1 MRFLAFCLL
10 LPALAMAQTDLPA
23 GFFPP
28 PADAPK
34 IAEGPCP
41 RCEGAGK
48 VDAKYQGLKT
58 GDERLRF
65 RPDCPQCKGRGK
77 CVRNRP
83 VEERIAEQRAILNA
97 YEREQRA
104 AHSTPVGAGF
114 METDKAEA
122 MAPTERAAL
131 AARFPK
137 RCKVCLGLGIDAC
150 GKCDGTGLTERRE
163 RIKDKDG
170 EMVYETIKEPCEKCN
185 GTGALPCRRCD
196 GSGLAKICS
205 RCDGLGTMEVKAKR
219 DIPAHTAL
227 CRACK
232 GDGRR

>member
-1 MRFLAFCLL
+1 MRLLALALL
-10 LPALAMAQTDLPA
+10 LPALALAQADVPE

-28 PADAPK
+28 PADALK
-34 IAEGPCP
+34 SAEGTCP
-41 RCEGAGK
+41 LCDGAGK

-58 GDERLRF
+58 ADKRFRF
-65 RPDCPQCKGRGK
+65 RPECPRCGGRGR
-77 CVRNRP
+77 CVRERP
-83 VEERIAEQRAILNA
+83 VGERLAEQRTILNA
-97 YEREQRA
+97 YEREQRT
-104 AHSTPVGAGF
+104 AHRTPVGAGF

-122 MAPTERAAL
+122 LAPTDRAAL

-137 RCKVCLGLGIDAC
+137 RCKACLGLGVDAC
-150 GKCDGTGLTERRE
+150 GRCDGTGVTERRE
-163 RIKDKDG
+163 RTEDEDG
-170 EMVYETIKEPCEKCN
+170 ETVYETIKEPCEKCD

-205 RCDGLGTMEVKAKR
+205 RCDGMGTVEAKAKR
-219 DIPAHTAL
+219 DVPAHTAL

>member
-1 MRFLAFCLL
+1 MRILAFCLL
-10 LPALAMAQTDLPA
+10 LPALAVAQSDLPT

-34 IAEGPCP
+34 VAEGPCP
-41 RCEGAGK
+41 RCEGTGK

-65 RPDCPQCKGRGK
+65 RPDCPQCKGRGR

-83 VEERIAEQRAILNA
+83 VEERIAEQQAILNA
-97 YEREQRA
+97 YEREQRT
-104 AHSTPVGAGF
+104 AHRTPVGAGF

-122 MAPTERAAL
+122 LEPTERAAL

-137 RCKVCLGLGIDAC
+137 RCKICLGLGIDAC
-150 GKCDGTGLTERRE
+150 GKCDGTGVTERRE
-163 RIKDKDG
+163 RIEAKDG
-170 EMVYETIKEPCEKCN
+170 EMVYETIKEPCEKC
-185 GTGALPCRRCD
+185 GGSGALPCRRCD

-219 DIPAHTAL
+219 DTPAHTAL